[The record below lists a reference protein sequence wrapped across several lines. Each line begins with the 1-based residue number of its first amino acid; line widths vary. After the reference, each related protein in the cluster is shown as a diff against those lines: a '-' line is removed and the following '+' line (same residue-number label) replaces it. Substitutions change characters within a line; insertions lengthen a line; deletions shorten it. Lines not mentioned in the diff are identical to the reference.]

1 MIAADETQITTRSTK
16 SASELTDAQRKA
28 YKADLIDYQI

>member
-1 MIAADETQITTRSTK
+1 MTSADETQTITRSAK
-16 SASELTDAQRKA
+16 LVNELTDAQRKA

>member
-1 MIAADETQITTRSTK
+1 MTATDETQTTRPAK
-16 SASELTDAQRKA
+16 SVNELTDAQRKA